1 MKTLRILLIPALWLG
16 LSLPALAQ
24 QLSLGAMSNYLNS
37 FQTAQGEFTQINAD
51 GTISTGQLYLKRPG
65 RMRFEYA
72 APDNS
77 LVMAGGQQVAVFD
90 GKSNTGPEQYPLSR
104 TPLSIIL
111 AQNVDFSRSGMV
123 TGHTSDGKTT
133 TITAQDPAHPEY
145 GNIQLKFTAN
155 PVELR
160 QWIVTDDSG
169 TKTTVVL
176 GDLRKGVNLGS
187 TMFNIVQETQ
197 RRGG

>member
-123 TGHTSDGKTT
+123 TCHTSDGKTT